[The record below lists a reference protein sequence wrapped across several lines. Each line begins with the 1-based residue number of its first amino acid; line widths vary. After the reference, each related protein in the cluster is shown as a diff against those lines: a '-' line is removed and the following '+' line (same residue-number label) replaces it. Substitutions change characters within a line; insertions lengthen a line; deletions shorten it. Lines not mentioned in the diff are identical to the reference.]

1 MNPVGVGVGKAAA
14 TTTLY
19 APLGKAPVGLEPSD
33 NKGATL
39 PPVEEAAAI
48 AKLRGE
54 QTEHKPS
61 AVEAKPEQS
70 RRGQSDSVNT
80 AELDT
85 TEVAQVRELAAASRK
100 VQAHEAAH
108 AAVGG
113 VLAGS
118 KSFRYV
124 TGPDGVRYAVA
135 GEVSI
140 EFGQS
145 ADNPELTMR
154 NASQVRAA
162 ALAPA
167 DPSSQDLQVAAQASQ
182 IVQQAQQDL
191 AKLRAPATT
200 GSVNRNR
207 ITSALNAF
215 DLVQRDQPED
225 SSPRFDQ
232 RA

>member
-1 MNPVGVGVGKAAA
+1 MIPIGAGQPPATNSPYTPVGK
-14 TTTLY
+14 T
-19 APLGKAPVGLEPSD
+19 PVGLEPSE
-33 NKGATL
+33 NKRATL
-39 PPVEEAAAI
+39 PPVEESAALSKQRADETTRKPAGPD
-48 AKLRGE
+48 AKAETDARG
-54 QTEHKPS
+54 QNS
-61 AVEAKPEQS
+61 AVSAT
-70 RRGQSDSVNT
+70 D
-80 AELDT
+80 LDAA
-85 TEVAQVRELAAASRK
+85 EVAQVRELAATARK

-113 VLAGS
+113 ALAGA
-118 KSFRYV
+118 KSFSYV

-145 ADNPELTMR
+145 DDPELTVR

-167 DPSSQDLQVAAQASQ
+167 DPSSQDLHVAAQASQ

-191 AKLRAPATT
+191 SKLRSASAT
-200 GSVNRNR
+200 GNASRNR
-207 ITSALNAF
+207 ITSALDAF
-215 DLVQRDQPED
+215 GQVQRDEPD
-225 SSPRFDQ
+225 NTSRFDQ

>member
-1 MNPVGVGVGKAAA
+1 MIPVGAGQSPA
-14 TTTLY
+14 TNSPYT
-19 APLGKAPVGLEPSD
+19 PLGKAPVGLEPPE
-33 NKGATL
+33 NKRATL
-39 PPVEEAAAI
+39 PPVEESAALTKQRADETARKPAI
-48 AKLRGE
+48 PG
-54 QTEHKPS
+54 
-61 AVEAKPEQS
+61 AKPES
-70 RRGQSDSVNT
+70 DRRGQNAAASAT
-80 AELDT
+80 ELDAA
-85 TEVAQVRELAAASRK
+85 EVAQVRELAATARK

-108 AAVGG
+108 ASVGG
-113 VLAGS
+113 ALAGA
-118 KSFRYV
+118 KSFSYV

-167 DPSSQDLQVAAQASQ
+167 DPSPQDLHVAAQASQ

-191 AKLRAPATT
+191 AKLRSASAA
-200 GSVNRNR
+200 GNASRNR
-207 ITSALNAF
+207 INSALDAF
-215 DLVQRDQPED
+215 GRVQREEPD
-225 SSPRFDQ
+225 SAPRLDQ